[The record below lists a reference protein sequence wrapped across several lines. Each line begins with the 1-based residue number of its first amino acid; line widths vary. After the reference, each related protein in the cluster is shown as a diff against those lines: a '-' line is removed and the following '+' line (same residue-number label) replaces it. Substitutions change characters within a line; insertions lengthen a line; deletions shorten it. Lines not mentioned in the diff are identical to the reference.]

1 MKRKKGPLGKLRA
14 RRHRMEAERARTVAQ
29 SRKEDARHKIQLG
42 GLIIKAGLGDEDTLI
57 LYGAL
62 VELADA
68 LDKPGERDRLMTRGR
83 RAFFS

>member
-1 MKRKKGPLGKLRA
+1 
-14 RRHRMEAERARTVAQ
+14 MEAERARAVAQ

-42 GLIIKAGLGDEDTLI
+42 GLIIKAGLGDEDTLL

-68 LDKPGERDRLMTRGR
+68 LGNPGERERLMTRGR